1 MDDVDQQYELHPP
14 TVDTSTAATTTTS
27 NGGATTAV
35 QNGASSTK
43 TPKSAAASAG
53 PIPMTMPS
61 ILRNP
66 GISHSNHLSYLL
78 DRSRGSSSSSYPP
91 TSSRTGKPRSGS
103 NANQLGRRKQRRSEN
118 SRLLSNPH
126 AVRPSVTD
134 YRLHSNEIK
143 STFPSSSST
152 VSGSKL
158 YNQPVPAH
166 SNATYSEPTHDPIS
180 ATQGHFGKSL
190 RDAQKVLKRLE
201 VGNISDA
208 MIAENKAGE
217 LERFIWLVEREIR
230 LWSTDDVHVFPS
242 TSGGD
247 RKLGRV
253 LLDSEFNFTASPMDP
268 STSQAELPT
277 VDLDMVKPG
286 QEGGQLVEFQRTPNA
301 LVWLIHDPFLRLV
314 VHCLARVCKCPS
326 FSKDDVARPGL
337 RFTWVLNRNPLARRG
352 RRGRRVSVSSSAAAE
367 TALNAAEL
375 GRPVAVQMIAAGGML
390 DTPPTTDFDSQTETE
405 TESELGGDTDTTDG
419 ESLAGSVVVVQPIRD
434 TTHRDDGDDE
444 GEGDADPEENAE
456 GDEGLAVD
464 TDEDEAEILRRV
476 RRWAIDSHRQRAA
489 EDEDDTST
497 TSRPTRAG
505 KTATRSRLSKGL
517 NAKVQSQ
524 DPDATLT
531 ASVIA
536 EEEDDEEDDADEV
549 EARSIA
555 SDVA

>member
-14 TVDTSTAATTTTS
+14 TVDTSTATTTI
-27 NGGATTAV
+27 
-35 QNGASSTK
+35 QNDPSSTK
-43 TPKSAAASAG
+43 TPKTAAASAG

-61 ILRNP
+61 ILRNS
-66 GISHSNHLSYLL
+66 GISQSNHLSYLL
-78 DRSRGSSSSSYPP
+78 DRSRGSSSSSSYPP
-91 TSSRTGKPRSGS
+91 TSSRAGKSRSGS

-118 SRLLSNPH
+118 ARLLSNPH
-126 AVRPSVTD
+126 AVRPSIKD

-143 STFPSSSST
+143 STFHSSSSSS
-152 VSGSKL
+152 SGSKP

-166 SNATYSEPTHDPIS
+166 SNATYSEPTHDPVS

-190 RDAQKVLKRLE
+190 RDAQRVLKRLE

-208 MIAENKAGE
+208 MIAEDKAGE
-217 LERFIWLVEREIR
+217 LERFIWLVDREIR

-253 LLDSEFNFTASPMDP
+253 LLDSEFNFTAPPLDS
-268 STSQAELPT
+268 STTQTELPT
-277 VDLDMVKPG
+277 VELDMVKPG

-352 RRGRRVSVSSSAAAE
+352 RRGRRVSVSSLTAAE

-375 GRPVAVQMIAAGGML
+375 GRPVAVQMVAAGGML

-419 ESLAGSVVVVQPIRD
+419 ESLAGSVVVVQPIRS

-456 GDEGLAVD
+456 GDEGLEAVD
-464 TDEDEAEILRRV
+464 TDEEEAEILRRV

-489 EDEDDTST
+489 EDEDDTSA
-497 TSRPTRAG
+497 TSRPSRAG
-505 KTATRSRLSKGL
+505 KTATRSRLSKVSST
-517 NAKVQSQ
+517 KIQSQ

-536 EEEDDEEDDADEV
+536 EEEDDDEDDADEV
-549 EARSIA
+549 EARSVA
-555 SDVA
+555 SDAA